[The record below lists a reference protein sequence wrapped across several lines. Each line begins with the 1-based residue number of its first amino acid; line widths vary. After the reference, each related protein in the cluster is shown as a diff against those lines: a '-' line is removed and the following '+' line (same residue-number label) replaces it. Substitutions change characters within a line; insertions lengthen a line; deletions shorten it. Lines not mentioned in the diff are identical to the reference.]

1 MVHSSELKTPHKYK
15 VWCHPMTYVLRTII
29 FIPVITLFYLFGRFV
44 LFDLFQLDSL
54 LYQSL
59 LELGYLTIAGLVS
72 LLLSTKIVDE
82 WRNNREP

>member
-1 MVHSSELKTPHKYK
+1 
-15 VWCHPMTYVLRTII
+15 MTYVLRTII